1 MKKQTATE
9 PIWCEALRVGHT
21 RIDAEHEEFAGLI
34 QQLLH
39 ADGNALAP
47 ALDALVTHASVHFAE
62 EDAWMQRLDFPA
74 MHCHQREHELVL
86 ASADGV
92 RRRLQAG
99 ETLPAG
105 QFAAA
110 LADWFPA
117 HVQYLDSALAQWIC
131 KHTWNAKPVVL
142 HRHKPVAQVMSH
154 S

>member
-1 MKKQTATE
+1 
-9 PIWCEALRVGHT
+9 
-21 RIDAEHEEFAGLI
+21 
-34 QQLLH
+34 
-39 ADGNALAP
+39 
-47 ALDALVTHASVHFAE
+47 
-62 EDAWMQRLDFPA
+62 
-74 MHCHQREHELVL
+74 
-86 ASADGV
+86 V